1 MHPARVT
8 DRLAALRKRWANT
21 NRADQGACR
30 DLAIK
35 IGCRQPTW
43 DRIGTVLD
51 ICEILWLSWQH
62 DMRDAH
68 GVPERITALLRE
80 ARTPP
85 TNTDGGVLIAFM
97 HQTVQAWGARRL
109 QDIADKPFCAAHKKP
124 TASALMRQGS

>member
-8 DRLAALRKRWANT
+8 DRLTALRKRWENT

-51 ICEILWLSWQH
+51 ICELMWLSWQY
-62 DMRDAH
+62 DMRDARV
-68 GVPERITALLRE
+68 VPERIASLLRE
-80 ARTPP
+80 SKTPP
-85 TNTDGGVLIAFM
+85 TNTDGGVLIALM
-97 HQTVQAWGARRL
+97 HQAVQAWGARRI
-109 QDIADKPFCAAHKKP
+109 QDIVDKPLSLVREQPAA
-124 TASALMRQGS
+124 SVLMRPRS